1 MPPTEPSPL
10 RERLRRT
17 LRDALRS
24 RDAVA
29 AGALR
34 AAISAIDNA
43 EAVPVTAPDRYGS
56 DPMGAAG
63 LGAAEA
69 PRRTLDGEEIQRI
82 VRAEAADRMAAAAQ
96 FERLGQVDAAA
107 RMRAGAELLTAITD
121 AS

>member
-1 MPPTEPSPL
+1 MPPSDL

-17 LRDALRS
+17 LREALRS

-43 EAVPVTAPDRYGS
+43 EAVPARPGQFGRA
-56 DPMGAAG
+56 PMGAVG
-63 LGAAEA
+63 VGAAEA
-69 PRRTLDGEEIQRI
+69 PRRSLDGEEILRI
-82 VRAEAADRMAAAAQ
+82 VRAEAADRLAAAAQ

-121 AS
+121 AG